1 MRENTTMNVRFLE
14 SRGFNQSTQV
24 DLFIRLWDTP
34 IDDTVSERLATLAPI
49 QQISSPFGNMNNTG
63 TPYPSTSCLA
73 SRFHPD
79 FESVI
84 EPGVK
89 DFLFAIAIDHNLV
102 TYTSCEGHDYRS
114 DGREPDERHVGVV
127 SRDEDEHRKV
137 VAAFTE
143 VASRFNAGYASE
155 AIEAAL
161 MVHTVRSAEREYPT
175 VDLYLSKREGAGWDA
190 YFAEVDAACAQ
201 LVAELGK
208 IPEIS

>member
-1 MRENTTMNVRFLE
+1 MNVRFLE

-34 IDDTVSERLATLAPI
+34 IDEVVSERLAILAPL

-89 DFLFAIAIDHNLV
+89 GLLFAIAIDHNLV

-114 DGREPDERHVGVV
+114 DVV
-127 SRDEDEHRKV
+127 SRMSVTLGLSAAMETNTARWWRPSPRWHR
-137 VAAFTE
+137 
-143 VASRFNAGYASE
+143 ASMQGTPRR
-155 AIEAAL
+155 
-161 MVHTVRSAEREYPT
+161 RSR
-175 VDLYLSKREGAGWDA
+175 RR
-190 YFAEVDAACAQ
+190 
-201 LVAELGK
+201 
-208 IPEIS
+208 